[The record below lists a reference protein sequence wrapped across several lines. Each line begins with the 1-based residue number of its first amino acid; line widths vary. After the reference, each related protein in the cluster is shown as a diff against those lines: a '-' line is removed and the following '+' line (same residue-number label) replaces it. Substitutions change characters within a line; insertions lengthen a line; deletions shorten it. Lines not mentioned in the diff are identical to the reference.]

1 MNTTS
6 QALLLTTTTQELP
19 VQATTGIEAT
29 GSIVQTINLEPI
41 NAQEAISTFETLTP
55 SNFLNLWESFPLLS
69 GYNDLQIIWGGFLL
83 LIWILTIFW
92 VLRDAIARSNSRFY
106 QIFSALLVTVLTP
119 IVGLP
124 LYLAFR
130 PLVYKWERGYW
141 REAMTKGVIICPHCQ
156 NLTDENH
163 NACVY
168 CGENL
173 KITCKECSHR
183 FYRGYEYCPECWA
196 PNLDK

>member
-69 GYNDLQIIWGGFLL
+69 DYNDLQIIWGGFLL

-106 QIFSALLVTVLTP
+106 QIFSALLVTFLTP

>member
-55 SNFLNLWESFPLLS
+55 SNFLNLGESFPLLS
-69 GYNDLQIIWGGFLL
+69 DYNDLQIIWGGFLL

-106 QIFSALLVTVLTP
+106 QIFSALLVTFLTP